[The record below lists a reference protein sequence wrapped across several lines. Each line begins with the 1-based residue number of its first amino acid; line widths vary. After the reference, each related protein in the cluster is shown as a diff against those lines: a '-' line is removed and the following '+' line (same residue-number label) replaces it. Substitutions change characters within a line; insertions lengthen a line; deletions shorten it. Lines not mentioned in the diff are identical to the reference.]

1 MSASQ
6 LVFPMFAM
14 VVLAFFV
21 VVRLFLSRTASV
33 RAGKVSADYFKTYQ
47 GAEGVTRSAQ
57 LSRSFVNQF
66 EVPVLFYAACL
77 AGMVLAVDRQAF
89 LVLAWLYVV
98 VRWIHMFIHTGPN
111 SLIPRILAYFSSW
124 LVLLTMWVVLVLEV
138 TG

>member
-21 VVRLFLSRTASV
+21 VVRLFLSRTVSV
-33 RAGKVSADYFKTYQ
+33 RAGEVSADYFKTYQ
-47 GAEGVTRSAQ
+47 GAEGVARSAQ

-77 AGMVLAVDRQAF
+77 AAMVLAVDRQAF
-89 LVLAWLYVV
+89 LVLAWLYVGL
-98 VRWIHMFIHTGPN
+98 RWIHMFIHTGPN
-111 SLIPRILAYFSSW
+111 ALVPRILAYFSSW